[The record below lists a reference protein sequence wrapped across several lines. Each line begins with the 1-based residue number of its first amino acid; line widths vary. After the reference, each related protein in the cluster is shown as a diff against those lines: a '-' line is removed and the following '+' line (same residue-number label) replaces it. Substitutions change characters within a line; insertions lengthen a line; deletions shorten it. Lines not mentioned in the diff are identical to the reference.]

1 MIKSFENHFPYLF
14 FYINLYI
21 YIYIYI
27 YIFKLFMS
35 KHGFFL
41 KALKIE
47 MLLIEM

>member
-1 MIKSFENHFPYLF
+1 MIKSFENHFPCLF
-14 FYINLYI
+14 FYINL
-21 YIYIYI
+21 YIYI